1 MSRSPA
7 TVRIGLA
14 DSLDP
19 TDVQAGSGATGSLL
33 RALEGLVAEAVPISA
48 ELPPALGR
56 AAHLA
61 SVAARLRPSDL
72 PDLRRSASES
82 HAAAKLGRPTMAAR
96 RLTARRRLANAGELD
111 GIVQRGSELRLPA
124 GRRIV
129 SFEDSTVIQARRSYP
144 WEHLR
149 GLGERDFE
157 RYVTRQRDLYRSA
170 VACCCSTQW
179 MADSVIG
186 DYGVPA
192 EKVFVVGFGANHES
206 AAPEPRDWSTP
217 RFLFVG
223 VDWKRK
229 NGPAILEAFAHVRER
244 VPKAEL
250 DLVGGHPRI
259 DQEGVRAH
267 GRLSL
272 AQAGDR
278 ERMADLFRRATAF
291 VMPSLHEPAGLVY
304 IEAAGSGIASI
315 GSTDGGAATMIGPG
329 GIVVDPRDPAAILA
343 AMLELAEPETAQ
355 RLGELAHRY
364 SQLLTWPKVAERL
377 LRAMAIPGVD
387 MSGLAEFL

>member
-61 SVAARLRPSDL
+61 SVAVRLRPSDL
-72 PDLRRSASES
+72 ADLRRAAREA

-96 RLTARRRLANAGELD
+96 RLLIRRRLAQAGALE
-111 GIVQRGSELRLPA
+111 GIVQRGSELRLPG

-144 WEHLR
+144 WEHLG

-157 RYVTRQRDLYRSA
+157 RYVARQRALYGTA

-192 EKVFVVGFGANHES
+192 EKVFVVGFGPNHES
-206 AAPEPRDWSTP
+206 AAPEPRDWRTP

-229 NGPAILEAFAHVRER
+229 NGPAVLEAFAHVRER
-244 VPKAEL
+244 VPEAEL
-250 DLVGGHPRI
+250 DVVGGHPRI

-278 ERMADLFRRATAF
+278 ERMAELFRRATAF

-329 GIVVDPRDPAAILA
+329 GIVVDPRDPDAIRA
-343 AMLELAEPETAQ
+343 AMLDLADPETAQ

-364 SQLLTWPKVAERL
+364 SRLLTWPKVAERL

-387 MSGLAEFL
+387 VSGLAEFL